1 MGREI
6 FPCASSGKLQE
17 ISSPLPPC
25 ALLAHMLVCQHDSY
39 VKNFHQSKTSL
50 QSFLLEYD
58 YGFANFIVDVSKKS

>member
-50 QSFLLEYD
+50 QSFLEYE
-58 YGFANFIVDVSKKS
+58 YAI